1 MRKICLNTLF
11 IAICI
16 LSFLGC
22 KKNEETKPYTCTTC
36 KNTPDALAAS
46 DASSKGIY
54 KGVILASTGTVVFD
68 ILNAGTTVTAKL
80 TINGTV
86 VNLTS
91 SIAWVNGSPY
101 VAPFTGTL
109 NGQPVS
115 ITFSV
120 GVSGQTPTVTSSSI
134 PGHPNATFIVA
145 KETSTSQ
152 VECYEGTYTGTQ
164 SSGTLNIILAKS
176 ANAWTGAVRKNGATT
191 STSFQGTVTGGTTIT
206 ATGLQPPAF
215 VNGTLGTD
223 VITNGTFNDG
233 SQTGTWSANR
243 TL

>member
-1 MRKICLNTLF
+1 MQKTFLKTLTIILF
-11 IAICI
+11 S
-16 LSFLGC
+16 LSFFSC
-22 KKNEETKPYTCTTC
+22 KKNEETKAYTCATC
-36 KNTPDALAAS
+36 KNTPDALAAN

-68 ILNAGTTVTAKL
+68 VLNGGSTITAKL
-80 TINGTV
+80 TINGV
-86 VNLTS
+86 VANLTS

-120 GVSGQTPTVTSSSI
+120 GVSGQTPTVTSSNI
-134 PGHPNATFIVA
+134 PGHPNATFVVA

-152 VECYEGTYTGTQ
+152 IECYEGTYTGNQ
-164 SSGTLNIILAKS
+164 SSGTLNIILSKS
-176 ANAWTGAVRKNGATT
+176 ANAWNGAVRKNGATT
-191 STSFQGTVTGGTTIT
+191 STSFQGTVSGTTIS
-206 ATGLQPPAF
+206 ATGLQSPAF

-233 SQTGTWSANR
+233 SGSGTWSANR

>member
-1 MRKICLNTLF
+1 MKFFKHLF
-11 IAICI
+11 FALTIFVVA
-16 LSFLGC
+16 FWGC
-22 KKNEETKPYTCTTC
+22 KKNDQPAAYTCTTC
-36 KNTPDALAAS
+36 KNTPDALAAN

-68 ILNAGTTVTAKL
+68 VLNGGTTITAKL
-80 TINGTV
+80 TINGV
-86 VNLTS
+86 VTNLTS
-91 SIAWVNGSPY
+91 SIAWVAGSPY

-134 PGHPNATFIVA
+134 PGHPNATFVVS
-145 KETSTSQ
+145 KETSSSQ

-164 SSGTLNIILAKS
+164 SSGTLNIILSKS

-191 STSFQGTVTGGTTIT
+191 STPFSGSISGSTLT

-215 VNGTLGTD
+215 VTGSLGTD
-223 VITNGTFNDG
+223 VISNGSFNDG
-233 SQTGTWSANR
+233 SGTGTWSANR